1 MRAETRKGLL
11 LLGALAAAF
20 ACAMGATRWPLAACP
35 EALGATPVAPAA
47 GSAEP
52 GPSDAADATPLPEL
66 PKLQPISSPAPS
78 AAAVKELDDRL
89 SELVEAHVS
98 DPLDP
103 KPLHALTADLG
114 PDIVPAI
121 AQRLQ
126 ELRKL
131 DGAAAEALLDQ
142 ARKAGRKALDK
153 AQGGKKRSKAGAG
166 ANDASGK
173 DDAEGD
179 WLVFMLAIGNKRG
192 ETWRDA
198 VQLYGMM
205 RMLEA
210 VGSTPAV
217 RVMVDSYS
225 TFGELVRIDLRRALG
240 RLGDKAVAALLEAR
254 KHDTPKVARW
264 AAQMLDAIGRAI
276 PGEAVSSTD
285 PEVLADVLRAF
296 GRTRDVDAVRVI
308 LSFCSSDR
316 VSLRE
321 AAREAIAAIGEP
333 ATWQLKDAYQQLT
346 GEKAPKGWSWD
357 RTARE
362 LFRLHDKARLSE
374 VGKLVGEGTAALGH
388 KRFGDATG
396 AFDQV
401 LARSPLYERRADM
414 APAYVGR
421 AEELAKEGKREL
433 AIEALRKALRLRPQH
448 ADNAHVESRL
458 YTLEAE
464 MLAEAGTPDRFILQR
479 ALELDPGNEQ
489 ARGALAALE
498 AGAVERQGRS
508 GRLLG
513 ALGVGLAA
521 LVALVLI
528 ARWPGRK
535 KAVTAA
541 PKPAEAKAAPKP
553 GTSVAPAAPEPTA
566 PPSTPPAAPEDEGE
580 SPADQG

>member
-1 MRAETRKGLL
+1 MRAGTRKGLL
-11 LLGALAAAF
+11 LLGALAALF
-20 ACAMGATRWPLAACP
+20 ACAMGAAPWPLGACS

-52 GPSDAADATPLPEL
+52 GASEPADATPLPEL

-131 DGAAAEALLDQ
+131 DGPAAEALLDQ

-153 AQGGKKRSKAGAG
+153 AQGGKKHAKAGAD
-166 ANDASGK
+166 DASGK

-225 TFGELVRIDLRRALG
+225 YFGELVRIDLRRALG

-285 PEVLADVLRAF
+285 PEVLGDVLRAF

-308 LSFCSSDR
+308 LSFCASDR

-321 AAREAIAAIGEP
+321 AAREAVAAIGEP

-374 VGKLVGEGTAALGH
+374 VGKLVAEGTAALGQ
-388 KRFGDATG
+388 KRYGDATA

-433 AIEALRKALRLRPQH
+433 AMEALRKALRLRPQH
-448 ADNAHVESRL
+448 PDNAHVESRL
-458 YTLEAE
+458 CTLEAE

-489 ARGALAALE
+489 ARSALAALE

-508 GRLLG
+508 GRTLG
-513 ALGVGLAA
+513 AIGVGLAA

-528 ARWPGRK
+528 ARWPRRK
-535 KAVTAA
+535 QKSAAAAASPPAPNPAGTA
-541 PKPAEAKAAPKP
+541 PPTTP
-553 GTSVAPAAPEPTA
+553 APAAT
-566 PPSTPPAAPEDEGE
+566 PSTPPADAGGEPEPPSEPG
-580 SPADQG
+580 